1 MICPYCSNDSKVSNS
16 RHQKRSNSVWR
27 RRECLSC
34 HSIWTTNERLR
45 GSGTFKVAQG
55 DILVDFKPE
64 LLLISL
70 YEALRHRKTPATDAQ
85 YVHGTVLEKLQKTNQ
100 PVFTTQLIAESC
112 YKVLKNYDKLAADLY
127 RALHP
132 IL

>member
-1 MICPYCSNDSKVSNS
+1 V
-16 RHQKRSNSVWR
+16 
-27 RRECLSC
+27 
-34 HSIWTTNERLR
+34 
-45 GSGTFKVAQG
+45 
-55 DILVDFKPE
+55 VDFRPE

-100 PVFTTQLIAESC
+100 PVYTTQLISESC

-127 RALHP
+127 KALHP